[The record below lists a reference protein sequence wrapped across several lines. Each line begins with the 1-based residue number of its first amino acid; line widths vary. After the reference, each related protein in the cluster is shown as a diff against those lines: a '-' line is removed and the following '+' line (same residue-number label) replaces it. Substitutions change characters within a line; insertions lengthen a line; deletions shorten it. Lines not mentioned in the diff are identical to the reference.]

1 MCNTLK
7 IIISVVLAIFVSTFI
22 FVSLSNAQGRDKTY
36 ERIKNTSAKIVRG
49 KILGREEVRY
59 DYDGI
64 DMRCGYILEI
74 DVIQSFKGGND
85 NFKVF
90 ASNSDILMND
100 APDTEYF
107 LFARRNPAF
116 GKGPATDFINCDEG
130 RSTRMDISG
139 FEYLSTRLT
148 QQIFPIVSY
157 RSDNPIV
164 DEDTGVVKKGEWMM
178 IVDRIANNALPY
190 TISRR
195 RLNNG
200 NQAVIEEMS
209 LSNFL
214 DEFDLN
220 G

>member
-1 MCNTLK
+1 MCKTLK
-7 IIISVVLAIFVSTFI
+7 IIIITVLKIFFSTLI
-22 FVSLSNAQGRDKTY
+22 IASQSNAQGRDKTY

-49 KILGREEVRY
+49 KIIGREEVRY
-59 DYDGI
+59 DYDGV

-74 DVIQSFKGGND
+74 DVIKTFKGGND

-107 LFARRNPAF
+107 MFVRENPAF
-116 GKGPATDFINCDEG
+116 GERPAIDFINCDEG

-139 FEYLSTRLT
+139 FEYLSTRFI

-157 RSDNPIV
+157 TAENPIV
-164 DEDTGVVKKGEWMM
+164 DEDTGVVKKDEWMM

-200 NQAVIEEMS
+200 NLAVIEEMS
-209 LSNFL
+209 LRNFL

>member
-1 MCNTLK
+1 MK
-7 IIISVVLAIFVSTFI
+7 IIIFTVLIIFVSTFFI
-22 FVSLSNAQGRDKTY
+22 ASQSNAQGRDKTY

-49 KILGREEVRY
+49 KVIGREEVRY
-59 DYDGI
+59 DYDGV

-74 DVIQSFKGGND
+74 DVIQSFKGGNE

-90 ASNSDILMND
+90 ASNSDILMNN
-100 APDTEYF
+100 APDTEYL
-107 LFARRNPAF
+107 LFTRRNPAF
-116 GKGPATDFINCDEG
+116 GERPAIDFINCDEG

-157 RSDNPIV
+157 TADNPIV

-200 NQAVIEEMS
+200 NLAVIEEMS

-214 DEFDLN
+214 DEFDLQ

>member
-1 MCNTLK
+1 MCKTLK
-7 IIISVVLAIFVSTFI
+7 IIIITVLTIFVSTLI
-22 FVSLSNAQGRDKTY
+22 IASQSNAQGRDKTY

-49 KILGREEVRY
+49 KIIGREEVRY
-59 DYDGI
+59 DYDGL

-74 DVIQSFKGGND
+74 DVIETFKGGND

-107 LFARRNPAF
+107 MFVRENPAF
-116 GKGPATDFINCDEG
+116 GERPAIDFINCDEG

-139 FEYLSTRLT
+139 FEYLSTRFT

-157 RSDNPIV
+157 TAENPIV
-164 DEDTGVVKKGEWMM
+164 DEDTGVVKKDEWMM

-200 NQAVIEEMS
+200 NPAVIEEMS
-209 LSNFL
+209 LRNFL